1 MIIKYKIGNAERKTT
16 GTFTE
21 RDYVRKV
28 AEDQHPSHWPW
39 KGANGLGKN
48 RKRIGQFFSFP
59 RSRVGMQESAYNGNG
74 VCYGETLFDTV
85 TD

>member
-28 AEDQHPSHWPW
+28 AEDQHPSHWPVCQLPSP
-39 KGANGLGKN
+39 NVVC
-48 RKRIGQFFSFP
+48 FS
-59 RSRVGMQESAYNGNG
+59 RHYHSRLHKA
-74 VCYGETLFDTV
+74 D
-85 TD
+85 D